1 MQEVV
6 GNLVVTDLRKFLEK
20 PLRPLSSTTEALVDA
35 VNELTKIIPY
45 DFNRIRKSVVD
56 AYEGISSYLIFY
68 INYLFHFSCSII
80 KE

>member
-6 GNLVVTDLRKFLEK
+6 GNLVVTDLQKFLDK
-20 PLRPLSSTTEALVDA
+20 PLRPLSSAGGALADA

-56 AYEGISSYLIFY
+56 AYEGISSFLIFY
-68 INYLFHFSCSII
+68 VNYLFHFSFSGI
-80 KE
+80 

>member
-6 GNLVVTDLRKFLEK
+6 GNLVVTDLQKFLDK
-20 PLRPLSSTTEALVDA
+20 PLRPLSSTSGALADA

-56 AYEGISSYLIFY
+56 AYEGISSFLIFY
-68 INYLFHFSCSII
+68 VNYLFHFSFSGN
-80 KE
+80 